1 MANNLESLRHNFMTE
16 IKTRPDLKVLY
27 TNTIT
32 SIVKRGKTKHGKYFF
47 EIFFN
52 NHTWGFYFNEIN
64 AISYKEGDV
73 VTYQHI
79 KYGLNYIIKFY
90 KPKH

>member
-1 MANNLESLRHNFMTE
+1 MTE
-16 IKTRPDLKVLY
+16 TKTDLKVLY

-52 NHTWGFYFNEIN
+52 NHTWGFYFNDIN

-73 VTYQHI
+73 VTYEKE
-79 KYGLNYIIKFY
+79 KYGLNYTLEFY